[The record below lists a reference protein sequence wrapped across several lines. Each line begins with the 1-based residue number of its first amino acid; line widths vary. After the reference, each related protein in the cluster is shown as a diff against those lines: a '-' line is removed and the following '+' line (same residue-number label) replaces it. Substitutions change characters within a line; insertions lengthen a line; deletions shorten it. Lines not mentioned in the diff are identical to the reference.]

1 MRHLDGSGVSA
12 NDCRPGQMG
21 VFMTLGMSIGTF
33 TVVHVII
40 SLIAIVSGFIALAGL
55 FTSDARP
62 NWTRFF
68 LLTTLLTS
76 VTGFMFPFTV
86 VTPAFVTGV
95 ISVVTL
101 LIALLALYVFQM
113 RGAWRWIYVV
123 TALFGLY
130 LNCFVL
136 VVQSFLKIPSL
147 HALAPTQAEPPFLI
161 AQSLVLV
168 AFVVVGFLAV
178 RRFHPGPV
186 AA

>member
-1 MRHLDGSGVSA
+1 
-12 NDCRPGQMG
+12 
-21 VFMTLGMSIGTF
+21 
-33 TVVHVII
+33 
-40 SLIAIVSGFIALAGL
+40 
-55 FTSDARP
+55 
-62 NWTRFF
+62 
-68 LLTTLLTS
+68 LTTLLTS

-147 HALAPTQAEPPFLI
+147 HALAPTQAELPFLI

-178 RRFHPGPV
+178 RRFHPAPV